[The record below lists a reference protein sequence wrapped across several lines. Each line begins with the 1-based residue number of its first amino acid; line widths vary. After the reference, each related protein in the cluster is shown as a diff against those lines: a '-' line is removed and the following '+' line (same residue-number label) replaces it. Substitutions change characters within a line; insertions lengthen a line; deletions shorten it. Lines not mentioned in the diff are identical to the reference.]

1 MLDGVTDLRW
11 WLLRNNDQASTV
23 FNIVGKL
30 VLFDLDRNAR
40 NIRGLRLYGNTD
52 LTALGPFSAP
62 WQSTAVSMP
71 DARLKINIIS
81 SMCDTVSAK
90 ISKMRPKVTFLT
102 SGASF
107 DTQQRAQNLT
117 KFMGGLFYRNK
128 VQHLHQTAFKD
139 STILDI
145 GAIKHYI
152 DGDNIVSERTLA
164 TELFCDPID
173 AMYGKPQAL
182 YQVKYI
188 HRDVLK
194 ARFPKKAA
202 VIASAKSSF
211 DQSASINQQELSNYV
226 AVIEAW
232 HLPSAKDAG
241 DGRHTIC
248 VSNDL
253 LMTEEYKRAYF
264 PFTFM
269 RWSSRIV
276 GWFGQSL
283 AERLTGS
290 QLEINR
296 MLRTIQQSFHLG
308 SAFKVFLEHGSR
320 VAKDQLNNEIGSI
333 IYYSGTKPEFY
344 VPQTVHPEY
353 FQHLNFLI
361 QSAYQEAGVSQL
373 SASSVKP
380 AGIDSGKALREYNE
394 IETDRFAIV
403 SQDYEAT
410 FLETARHYID
420 LVKEMK
426 DDGVNLEVTAES
438 KKFLKTIKWSE
449 VAVDTDDFIMQM
461 FPTSSLPSTPAGK
474 LQYVQELV
482 NTGYIEKEFALKL
495 LDFPDMESYT
505 DLVNAPLDDIL
516 NNIQEIMDG
525 DYVAPEP
532 YQDLNLGIKLFQSA
546 YLKVRRMGAS
556 EAVLENLRTWMST
569 AEAMLS
575 EAQTTSTM
583 VQQPQNMAPTGGPAP
598 AQATASL
605 QPMSGV

>member
-1 MLDGVTDLRW
+1 MAINGPVDLRW
-11 WLLRNNDQASTV
+11 WLLKGGDQAVTIYD
-23 FNIVGKL
+23 IVSKL
-30 VLFDLDRNAR
+30 VLYDSDRNGR
-40 NIRGLRLYGNTD
+40 NLRALRLYGNSD
-52 LTALGPFSAP
+52 LTAVGPFSAP
-62 WQSTAVSMP
+62 WQSSTTLSMP
-71 DARLKINIIS
+71 DSRLKINIVS

-102 SGASF
+102 SGATF
-107 DTQQRAQNLT
+107 NTQRRAQDLT
-117 KFMGGLFYRNK
+117 KFMQGLFYRNK
-128 VQHLHQTAFKD
+128 IHSLHQVAFKD
-139 STILDI
+139 ATILDI
-145 GAIKHYI
+145 GALKHYI
-152 DGDNIVSERTLA
+152 DGKNIVSERVLA
-164 TELFCDPID
+164 TELYCDPID
-173 AMYGKPQAL
+173 AMYGKPQSL

-194 ARFPKKAA
+194 ARFPKKAG
-202 VIASAKSSF
+202 IIQLAKSTF
-211 DQSASINQQELSNYV
+211 DDVASMSQQELSNYV

-232 HLPSAKDAG
+232 HLPSGADAG
-241 DGRHTIC
+241 DGCHTIC
-248 VSNDL
+248 VSNDV
-253 LMTEEYKRAYF
+253 LMTEEYKRNYF

-283 AERLTGS
+283 AERLMGS

-320 VAKDQLNNEIGSI
+320 VAKDQLNSEIGSI

-361 QSAYQEAGVSQL
+361 QSAYEEAGISQL
-373 SASSVKP
+373 SATSRKP

-394 IETDRFAIV
+394 LETERFAIV

-410 FLETARHYID
+410 FLDTAHQYID
-420 LVKEMK
+420 LVKEMH

-438 KKFLKTIKWSE
+438 KKFLQTIKWSE

-461 FPTSSLPSTPAGK
+461 FPSSSLPSTPAGK

-495 LDFPDMESYT
+495 LDFPDLESYT
-505 DLVNAPLDDIL
+505 DLVNAPLDDLL

-525 DYVAPEP
+525 DYSPPEP

-546 YLKVRRMGAS
+546 YLKARRLKAPDN
-556 EAVLENLRTWMST
+556 VLENLRTWMST

-575 EAQTTSTM
+575 ESTM
-583 VQQPQNMAPTGGPAP
+583 QQQAQVAPQQPPQPPQSTPPALPP
-598 AQATASL
+598 A
-605 QPMSGV
+605 